1 MAATESARA
10 ASRQRNDGD
19 GEPLLLAQDSAKPSF
34 DALYAKAPI
43 GIALLAAD
51 GGILHC
57 NAVFQKIIGYT
68 AAELALM
75 TEQALRAPE
84 SAPADGLVAA
94 GFAAYGDLAPC
105 EREYIARGGIKV
117 PVRVSGVALEDVAGA
132 GRCWWFVEDITARR
146 QMMDA
151 LKQSESEARML
162 EAAASHTGSMVVIAD
177 AAGRIEWVN
186 ESFQR
191 LTGFTRGEVVGR
203 TPGSFLQGPDTDPH
217 TVAAMRAALAAG
229 HAFSVEVIN
238 YTRARQPYWVAIECA
253 PVFDHLGRL
262 ERFVA
267 IERDITAQKEA
278 AQALR
283 ASQERYRRAI
293 EGASDIVFERDLAT
307 ERFFLSERICEVLA
321 IAPAAIPQSSAEVYA
336 LIHPEDRAAHRS
348 HVEAML
354 NARETI
360 TWESRFRRGDG
371 GFRWLRVRGRCVH
384 DAAGRPILTAGTFSD
399 VHDAHLAAAALRELQ
414 ERFARALDGA
424 SDVIW
429 ERDLKSGRFYVAERI
444 REILCHDKAQS
455 PVALE
460 EVFNQVHPDDLDAQR
475 RNVAALIAGTETM
488 TWETR
493 FRTGDGGY
501 RWLRVRGKTI
511 RDAAGA
517 PVLTSG
523 TVSDVHDARL
533 ASEELRSMQVRY
545 ARALEGASDGIW
557 ERAAG
562 SDVLQCSDRV
572 AEILG
577 YAPGALPNSRFAL
590 HELTHPDDRETAGRA
605 MVAMFRGKQSVTW
618 EARMRG
624 ADGEYRWV
632 RGRGRAVHD
641 VQGQAILSAG
651 TVTDIQETKLAEAA
665 MQALQARYQRAL
677 DGSND
682 GIWERDIATDM
693 FYFSSRFDEILG
705 YASGGVPR
713 QREQWLTLV
722 HPDDLAGH
730 LGGASGMLQVDT
742 ATQWETRFRTI
753 DGEYRWLRF
762 RGIASRDATGKV
774 IATSGT
780 ASDIHAAKLAEAELR
795 RHRDNLA
802 QLVEAR
808 TAGLEQASREAQAQR
823 QKAEQAREAAER
835 SRQAA
840 VAASLAKSEFLANM
854 SHELRTPMH
863 GIISFAN
870 FGVEKFERV
879 EPAKL
884 LHYFRNIQK
893 SGSRLLLL
901 LNDLLDL
908 SKLEAGKMVMQRQ
921 RTDLGRLIDEAMAE
935 FEALARSRGIELRAG
950 LLAQTSLC
958 IDATRMLQ
966 VLRNLLS
973 NALKFTPAGGRVE
986 VTCRLLPA
994 PDGDAPGSFLEL
1006 CVRDDGIGIPEDELE
1021 AVFDKF
1027 VQSSTT
1033 NTGAGGTGLG
1043 LAISREIVAAHGG
1056 SIRARNNLPPAR
1068 GASFLVCLPLE
1079 AAEAVPAPALTEAF

>member
-19 GEPLLLAQDSAKPSF
+19 GEPLLLAQDSAKLSF

-162 EAAASHTGSMVVIAD
+162 AAAASHTDSMVVIAD
-177 AAGRIEWVN
+177 AAGCIEWVN
-186 ESFQR
+186 DSFLR
-191 LTGFTRGEVVGR
+191 LTGFARGEIEGR
-203 TPGSFLQGPDTDPH
+203 SPGSFLHGPDTDQE
-217 TVAAMRAALAAG
+217 TVASMRAALAAAR
-229 HAFSVEVIN
+229 AFSVEVVN
-238 YTRARQPYWVAIECA
+238 YTKAGRAYWVQIECA

-267 IERDITAQKEA
+267 IERDITAQREA

-283 ASQERYRRAI
+283 ASQERY
-293 EGASDIVFERDLAT
+293 
-307 ERFFLSERICEVLA
+307 
-321 IAPAAIPQSSAEVYA
+321 Q
-336 LIHPEDRAAHRS
+336 
-348 HVEAML
+348 
-354 NARETI
+354 
-360 TWESRFRRGDG
+360 
-371 GFRWLRVRGRCVH
+371 
-384 DAAGRPILTAGTFSD
+384 
-399 VHDAHLAAAALRELQ
+399 
-414 ERFARALDGA
+414 RALD
-424 SDVIW
+424 
-429 ERDLKSGRFYVAERI
+429 
-444 REILCHDKAQS
+444 
-455 PVALE
+455 
-460 EVFNQVHPDDLDAQR
+460 
-475 RNVAALIAGTETM
+475 
-488 TWETR
+488 
-493 FRTGDGGY
+493 
-501 RWLRVRGKTI
+501 
-511 RDAAGA
+511 
-517 PVLTSG
+517 
-523 TVSDVHDARL
+523 
-533 ASEELRSMQVRY
+533 
-545 ARALEGASDGIW
+545 GASDGIW

-562 SDVLQCSDRV
+562 SDDLQCSDRV

-577 YAPGALPNSRFAL
+577 YAPGSLPASRFAL
-590 HELTHPDDRETAGRA
+590 DELTHPDDRETVRRA
-605 MVAMFRGKQSVTW
+605 MAAMFRGRQSVTW

-624 ADGEYRWV
+624 ADGEYRWI
-632 RGRGRAVHD
+632 RGRGRAVLD
-641 VQGQAILSAG
+641 VRGQAILSAG

-665 MQALQARYQRAL
+665 MQALQARHQRAL

-682 GIWERDIATDM
+682 GIWEREVATDM
-693 FYFSSRFDEILG
+693 FYFSPRFEEILG
-705 YASGGVPR
+705 YAPGDMPR

-722 HPDDLAGH
+722 HPDDLAAH
-730 LGGASGMLQVDT
+730 LAAAGGMLQVNT
-742 ATQWETRFRTI
+742 ATEWETRFCTI
-753 DGEYRWLRF
+753 NGAYRWLRF
-762 RGIASRDATGKV
+762 RGIASRDAAGQV
-774 IATSGT
+774 VATSGT
-780 ASDIHAAKLAEAELR
+780 ASDVHAAKLAEAELR

-808 TAGLEQASREAQAQR
+808 TVGLEQATREAQAQR
-823 QKAEQAREAAER
+823 QKAEQA
-835 SRQAA
+835 RQAA

-863 GIISFAN
+863 GILSFAN
-870 FGVEKFERV
+870 FGVEKFDRV

-921 RTDLGRLIDEAMAE
+921 RTDLGGLIDEAMAE
-935 FEALARSRGIELRAG
+935 FEALARSRGIELAANLDAQ
-950 LLAQTSLC
+950 LLLG
-958 IDATRMLQ
+958 IDTARMLQ

-973 NALKFTPAGGRVE
+973 NALKFTPAGGRVL
-986 VTCRLLPA
+986 VSCGLIAPA
-994 PDGDAPGSFLEL
+994 DGAAGQRQIEL
-1006 CVRDDGIGIPEDELE
+1006 RVSDDGIGIPEDELE

-1027 VQSSTT
+1027 VQSSKTK
-1033 NTGAGGTGLG
+1033 TGAGGTGLG
-1043 LAISREIVAAHGG
+1043 LAISREIVVAHGG
-1056 SIRARNNLPPAR
+1056 SIRACNNAPPAR
-1068 GASFLVCLPLE
+1068 GATLVVCLPLAALE
-1079 AAEAVPAPALTEAF
+1079 AAPAAVLSDVS